1 MTRQEKFE
9 AEMSKVKERL
19 IDIIS
24 KHKYGV
30 LRFTM
35 VPKEEDIRLLDTYP
49 DEIKSWRDFMMEVYA
64 ADESDWDE
72 VDFHDLC
79 CGFMAGK
86 GVNAEDA
93 HYLATFCRYNLQDF
107 DTREYGV

>member
-9 AEMSKVKERL
+9 AEMSSVKDRL

-24 KHKYGV
+24 KHNYGV
-30 LRFTM
+30 LRFTL
-35 VPKEEDIRLLDTYP
+35 VPREDQIRLLDTYP
-49 DEIKSWRDFMMEVYA
+49 DEIKAWRDFMTTVYA

-79 CGFMAGK
+79 RGFMAGR
-86 GVNAEDA
+86 GVNTEDA
-93 HYLATFCRYNLQDF
+93 HSIATFCRYNLQDF
-107 DTREYGV
+107 DMKEY